1 MDRNIYK
8 ALHKAVHKASSGLS
22 CEQIADG
29 LDMNPNTLTYA
40 VSPLYPQRKF
50 GVEHLASLMTLAQD
64 FTPLHIIA
72 QDCGHAAI
80 RLPATDRAPHAVH
93 SECMQSVQAFG
104 ELMAQCSRA
113 LEDGQISH
121 EEADKLVD
129 SGHAALRGILTLLQ
143 SIQKEA
149 R

>member
-8 ALHKAVHKASSGLS
+8 ALHKAVHKAPSGLS
-22 CEQIADG
+22 CEQIADS
-29 LDMNPNTLTYA
+29 LEINTNTLTYQ
-40 VSPLYPQRKF
+40 VNPLYPERRF
-50 GVEHLASLMTLAQD
+50 GVEYLARLMMLTQD
-64 FTPLHIIA
+64 FTPLHLVA
-72 QDCGHAAI
+72 QECGHAAI

-93 SECMQSVQAFG
+93 SECMKSVQVFG
-104 ELMAQCSRA
+104 ELMAQCSQA
-113 LEDGQISH
+113 LEDGRISL
-121 EEADKLVD
+121 EESDKLVD